1 MLKMLADLIDA
12 DRYFMR
18 KNYIK
23 LSDLEIYK
31 LARELSKISQKTYND
46 LDWQTKKI
54 IADQFI
60 NGR

>member
-1 MLKMLADLIDA
+1 MLADLIDA